1 MIKLS
6 YKPERRHMTTRK
18 DGDQKEEYLVEKFNL
33 QLFADVTNKT
43 TSASTGN
50 NLSAENKTFYDK
62 ELIKMAGPNLVYSQ
76 FAQKRNI
83 PKNGGKTIEFRKFK
97 PLAKATTPLT
107 EGVTPDGQA
116 LNIASATVGRYGGFV
131 RITDLLDLT
140 AIDPIMTET
149 VDLIGDQAG
158 RTVDTLDQ
166 RSTIGWKALLTTKI
180 LVDEYM
186 VRVETCS
193 SFNSDAN

>member
-1 MIKLS
+1 
-6 YKPERRHMTTRK
+6 MTTRK
-18 DGDQKEEYLVEKFNL
+18 DGDQKEEYIVEKFNL

-50 NLSAENKTFYDK
+50 NLSAENKTFYDR

-83 PKNGGKTIEFRKFK
+83 PKNGEKTIKFRRFK

-107 EGVTPDGQA
+107 GGVTPDGQA
-116 LNIASATVGRYGGFV
+116 LDITSMTVGRYGGFV
-131 RITDLLDLT
+131 RITDLQDLT
-140 AIDPIMTET
+140 AIDSVMIET
-149 VDLIGDQAG
+149 VDMIGDQAG
-158 RTVDTLDQ
+158 RTADPLDQ
-166 RSTIGWKALLTTKI
+166 RSTIGWKATLTTKI

>member
-1 MIKLS
+1 M
-6 YKPERRHMTTRK
+6 
-18 DGDQKEEYLVEKFNL
+18 
-33 QLFADVTNKT
+33 
-43 TSASTGN
+43 
-50 NLSAENKTFYDK
+50 
-62 ELIKMAGPNLVYSQ
+62 
-76 FAQKRNI
+76 
-83 PKNGGKTIEFRKFK
+83 
-97 PLAKATTPLT
+97 
-107 EGVTPDGQA
+107 TPDGQT
-116 LNIASATVGRYGGFV
+116 LDVTSMTLSRYGGFV

-140 AIDPIMTET
+140 AIDPVMIET

>member
-1 MIKLS
+1 
-6 YKPERRHMTTRK
+6 MTTRK
-18 DGDQKEEYLVEKFNL
+18 DGDQKEEYIVEKFNL

-50 NLSAENKTFYDK
+50 NLSAEYKTFYDK

-83 PKNGGKTIEFRKFK
+83 PKNGEKTIEFRRFK

-107 EGVTPDGQA
+107 EGVTPDGQT
-116 LNIASATVGRYGGFV
+116 LDVTSMTLSRYGGFV

-158 RTVDTLDQ
+158 RTVDPIDQ

>member
-1 MIKLS
+1 MHKL
-6 YKPERRHMTTRK
+6 
-18 DGDQKEEYLVEKFNL
+18 NI

-50 NLSAENKTFYDK
+50 NLSAEYKTFYDK

-116 LNIASATVGRYGGFV
+116 LDVTSMTATVGQYGGFF